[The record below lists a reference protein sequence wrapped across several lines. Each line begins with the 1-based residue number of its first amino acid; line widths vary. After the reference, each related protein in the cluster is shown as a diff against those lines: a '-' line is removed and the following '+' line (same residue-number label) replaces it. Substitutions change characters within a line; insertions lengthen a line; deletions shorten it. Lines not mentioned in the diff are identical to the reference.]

1 MTVIA
6 SGVMARDSGMD
17 EQDGEMLRTYRRSR
31 QIDLLQSGTLVAF
44 GLIAGLTA
52 GLLGWGALN
61 RRHRSALFHPRPV
74 RRLAALGY
82 LRAHPSVDSARLL
95 RDYLQWE
102 KLPLLRR
109 RARRV
114 LRRTERMLRS

>member
-6 SGVMARDSGMD
+6 SRVMASDSLVVA
-17 EQDGEMLRTYRRSR
+17 QDREMPRLYRRSR
-31 QIDLLQSGTLVAF
+31 QIDLIHSGTLVAF

-52 GLLGWGALN
+52 GLLGWSALN

>member
-1 MTVIA
+1 M
-6 SGVMARDSGMD
+6 SR
-17 EQDGEMLRTYRRSR
+17 YRSR
-31 QIDLLQSGTLVAF
+31 RYRDDVGKDGVLVAL
-44 GLIAGLTA
+44 GLAVGLA
-52 GLLGWGALN
+52 VGLLGWGSLH
-61 RRHRSALFHPRPV
+61 RRHRTALFHPRPV

-102 KLPLLRR
+102 KQPLLRR

-114 LRRTERMLRS
+114 LRRTEQMLRS

>member
-1 MTVIA
+1 MERWR
-6 SGVMARDSGMD
+6 GVRRGRPA
-17 EQDGEMLRTYRRSR
+17 GENAVV
-31 QIDLLQSGTLVAF
+31 LLSIGLVA
-44 GLIAGLTA
+44 GVTA
-52 GLLGWGALN
+52 GLFGWGALH
-61 RRHRSALFHPRPV
+61 RRHRHALFHIQPV

>member
-1 MTVIA
+1 MPPRIRKSRA
-6 SGVMARDSGMD
+6 IDVMHS
-17 EQDGEMLRTYRRSR
+17 S
-31 QIDLLQSGTLVAF
+31 TLVAF
-44 GLIAGLTA
+44 GMIAGLTV
-52 GLLGWGALN
+52 GLIGWSSLN